1 MIRYSMRKGIAL
13 CFVLAATALMPLHA
27 YVGPGAGFAFAGSFF
42 FIFVAFFLAFF
53 NFITFPIR
61 ALIKYIRRRRTL
73 KRAGFK
79 RAVIVGFD
87 GMDYHLLKRFR
98 EEGVDL
104 PNFAALEKE
113 GVFAPLWS
121 TEPPISPVAWST
133 FATGVNPGKHNIF
146 DFLTTDRGTYM
157 PRISG
162 SDILP
167 PRRTLKIGDR
177 VFPLS
182 RPRIELLRKS
192 KSFWKVAGEH
202 GIFSSVLRVPF
213 TFPPEKFYGN
223 MLSGLGTP
231 DLRGTQG
238 SFSFYSE
245 TEQQSTDIWEGMTE
259 ILEKTADGVF
269 KGRLRGPEHPFRQGR
284 HYLSTPFTL
293 TLDPSGKGAEFKT
306 GKESIRLEI
315 DAISPWIPV
324 EFRAGMIRISGVV
337 QLVLSSADPVRLYV
351 SPIHID
357 PAKPSMPVSHPRIF
371 SVYLSR
377 LLGSFA
383 TLGMAED
390 TTAVNEKVLSENAFL
405 QQVYRTQ
412 EERERAFFDTL
423 AKVRTG
429 LVVQVF
435 ESTDRIQHMFW
446 RYMPGADSPA
456 ETPGGEEKIVHAIRE
471 VYRAMDD
478 FLGRLLP
485 KLRKDDLLIIV
496 SDHGFGPFNR
506 GFHLN
511 SWLHQE
517 GYLVLKAGS
526 ESSGKWFADV
536 DWSRSRAY
544 GQGLNGIFLNLKGR
558 EKQGIVSPGKA
569 AEALKRE
576 ICGKL
581 DALRDPKTGSP
592 VVRRTW
598 PREDLYRGPYTR
610 NAPDVVLG
618 YEKGMRVS
626 WESAVNTI
634 GPELFADNIRWWSG
648 DHAFTRD
655 QVPGIF
661 FSNHPIGEPD
671 PALLDI
677 APTVLSALGVS
688 PPAFMEG
695 RDLGLSAGRNREKSA

>member
-1 MIRYSMRKGIAL
+1 
-13 CFVLAATALMPLHA
+13 
-27 YVGPGAGFAFAGSFF
+27 
-42 FIFVAFFLAFF
+42 
-53 NFITFPIR
+53 
-61 ALIKYIRRRRTL
+61 
-73 KRAGFK
+73 
-79 RAVIVGFD
+79 
-87 GMDYHLLKRFR
+87 
-98 EEGVDL
+98 
-104 PNFAALEKE
+104 
-113 GVFAPLWS
+113 
-121 TEPPISPVAWST
+121 
-133 FATGVNPGKHNIF
+133 
-146 DFLTTDRGTYM
+146 
-157 PRISG
+157 
-162 SDILP
+162 
-167 PRRTLKIGDR
+167 
-177 VFPLS
+177 
-182 RPRIELLRKS
+182 
-192 KSFWKVAGEH
+192 VAGEH

-245 TEQQSTDIWEGMTE
+245 TRQESTDIWEGMTE
-259 ILEKTADGVF
+259 ILEKTGPGSF
-269 KGRLRGPEHPFRQGR
+269 QGRLRGPEHPFRKGR
-284 HYLSTPFTL
+284 HYLSTAFNL
-293 TLDPSGKGAEFKT
+293 QVDSSGRHADFRVGRECV
-306 GKESIRLEI
+306 RLEL
-315 DAISPWIPV
+315 DRISHWIPV
-324 EFRAGMIRISGVV
+324 EFRVGVIRISGVV
-337 QLVLSSADPVRLYV
+337 QLVLSGVDPVRLYV

-357 PAKPSMPVSHPRIF
+357 PAKPSMPVSHPKIF

-390 TTAVNEKVLSENAFL
+390 TTAVNEKVLSEDAFL

-412 EERERAFFDTL
+412 QEREKAFFDSL
-423 AKVRTG
+423 SKVRSG
-429 LVVQVF
+429 MVVQVF

-446 RYMPGADSPA
+446 RYLPDADSPA
-456 ETPGGEEKIVHAIRE
+456 ETPGVSDKIVHAIRDS
-471 VYRAMDD
+471 YRAMDD
-478 FLGRLLP
+478 FLGRLRP
-485 KLRKDDLLIIV
+485 KLRKSDLLIIV
-496 SDHGFGPFNR
+496 SDHGFGAFNR

-517 GYLVLKAGS
+517 GYLVLKDGKK
-526 ESSGKWFADV
+526 ESGKWFADV

-558 EKQGIVSPGKA
+558 EKHGIVTPGPE

-576 ICGKL
+576 LCEKL
-581 DALRDPKTGSP
+581 GSLTDPQTGSP
-592 VVRRTW
+592 VVRKAW
-598 PREDLYRGPYTR
+598 PSEVIYRGPYLR

-634 GPELFADNIRWWSG
+634 GPELYADNTRWWSG

-661 FSNHPIGEPD
+661 FSNRPIRESN

-677 APTVLSALGVS
+677 APTVLSAMGVH

-695 RDLGLSAGRNREKSA
+695 RDLGLTAAESTEKSA